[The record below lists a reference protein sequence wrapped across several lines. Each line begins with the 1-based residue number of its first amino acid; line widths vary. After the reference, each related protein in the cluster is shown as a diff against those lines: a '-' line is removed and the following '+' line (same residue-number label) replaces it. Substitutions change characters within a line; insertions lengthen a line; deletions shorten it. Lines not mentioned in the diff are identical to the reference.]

1 MAYKLFDSIVSFL
14 FIACRLLADFE
25 FMQFEEMTSQICIK

>member
-14 FIACRLLADFE
+14 LIACRLLADFE
-25 FMQFEEMTSQICIK
+25 FMQYEEMSSQICIE